1 MEIDEIEEG
10 YFYHIYNR
18 GNNSEKIFFSEE
30 NYAYFLKLLTK
41 YIFPVADIY
50 AYCLLNNHF
59 HILVRIKEK
68 NEIEI
73 NKLKFSTVEK
83 PKEVSASR
91 QFSHFLNA
99 YSQAVNKKYARTGSL
114 FEKRFERKRISDD
127 HYLRQVILYINTNPL
142 KHNLV
147 ENPKDYKWSSYH
159 FHFNRKSPLKK
170 YIQVDT
176 NLMDKYFK
184 TYKKLDSAI
193 FERKIKNVE
202 IDEYKHKQFDRLSNS
217 DLCNLILKLTNGKSI
232 YSLTKSELEEL
243 IIKLNVETNASMFQI
258 ASLTHENYDFV
269 KKICKDFCR
278 GEIR

>member
-114 FEKRFERKRISDD
+114 FEKRFERKRISDN

-147 ENPKDYKWSSYH
+147 EKSEDYKWSSYNSH
-159 FHFNRKSPLKK
+159 ISNAKTKLKRKEVIELF
-170 YIQVDT
+170 D
-176 NLMDKYFK
+176 D
-184 TYKKLDSAI
+184 
-193 FERKIKNVE
+193 VE
-202 IDEYKHKQFDRLSNS
+202 NFVLCHK
-217 DLCNLILKLTNGKSI
+217 
-232 YSLTKSELEEL
+232 
-243 IIKLNVETNASMFQI
+243 
-258 ASLTHENYDFV
+258 NYDFLNS
-269 KKICKDFCR
+269 IF
-278 GEIR
+278 

>member
-41 YIFPVADIY
+41 YIFPIADIY

-147 ENPKDYKWSSYH
+147 EKPEDYKWSSYNSH
-159 FHFNRKSPLKK
+159 ISNAKTKLKRKEVIELF
-170 YIQVDT
+170 D
-176 NLMDKYFK
+176 D
-184 TYKKLDSAI
+184 
-193 FERKIKNVE
+193 VE
-202 IDEYKHKQFDRLSNS
+202 NFVLCHK
-217 DLCNLILKLTNGKSI
+217 
-232 YSLTKSELEEL
+232 
-243 IIKLNVETNASMFQI
+243 
-258 ASLTHENYDFV
+258 NYDFLNS
-269 KKICKDFCR
+269 IF
-278 GEIR
+278 

>member
-114 FEKRFERKRISDD
+114 FEKRFERKRISDN

-147 ENPKDYKWSSYH
+147 ENPKDYKWSSYNSH
-159 FHFNRKSPLKK
+159 ISNAKTKLKRKEVIELF
-170 YIQVDT
+170 D
-176 NLMDKYFK
+176 D
-184 TYKKLDSAI
+184 
-193 FERKIKNVE
+193 VE
-202 IDEYKHKQFDRLSNS
+202 NFVLCHK
-217 DLCNLILKLTNGKSI
+217 
-232 YSLTKSELEEL
+232 
-243 IIKLNVETNASMFQI
+243 
-258 ASLTHENYDFV
+258 NYDFLNS
-269 KKICKDFCR
+269 IF
-278 GEIR
+278 

>member
-114 FEKRFERKRISDD
+114 FEKRFERKRNSDN

-147 ENPKDYKWSSYH
+147 EKPKDYKWSSYNSH
-159 FHFNRKSPLKK
+159 ISNAKTKLKRKEVIELF
-170 YIQVDT
+170 D
-176 NLMDKYFK
+176 D
-184 TYKKLDSAI
+184 
-193 FERKIKNVE
+193 VE
-202 IDEYKHKQFDRLSNS
+202 NFVLCHK
-217 DLCNLILKLTNGKSI
+217 
-232 YSLTKSELEEL
+232 
-243 IIKLNVETNASMFQI
+243 
-258 ASLTHENYDFV
+258 NYDFLNS
-269 KKICKDFCR
+269 IF
-278 GEIR
+278 

>member
-114 FEKRFERKRISDD
+114 FEKRFERKRISDN

-147 ENPKDYKWSSYH
+147 EKSEDYKWSSYNSH
-159 FHFNRKSPLKK
+159 ISNAKTKLKRKEVIELFDD
-170 YIQVDT
+170 VD
-176 NLMDKYFK
+176 NFVLC
-184 TYKKLDSAI
+184 
-193 FERKIKNVE
+193 
-202 IDEYKHKQFDRLSNS
+202 HK
-217 DLCNLILKLTNGKSI
+217 
-232 YSLTKSELEEL
+232 
-243 IIKLNVETNASMFQI
+243 
-258 ASLTHENYDFV
+258 NYDFLNS
-269 KKICKDFCR
+269 IF
-278 GEIR
+278 

>member
-41 YIFPVADIY
+41 YIFPIADIY

-127 HYLRQVILYINTNPL
+127 HYFRQVILYINTNPL

-147 ENPKDYKWSSYH
+147 EKPEDYKWSSYNSH
-159 FHFNRKSPLKK
+159 ILNAKTKLKRKEVIELF
-170 YIQVDT
+170 D
-176 NLMDKYFK
+176 D
-184 TYKKLDSAI
+184 
-193 FERKIKNVE
+193 VE
-202 IDEYKHKQFDRLSNS
+202 NFVWCHK
-217 DLCNLILKLTNGKSI
+217 
-232 YSLTKSELEEL
+232 
-243 IIKLNVETNASMFQI
+243 
-258 ASLTHENYDFV
+258 NYDFLTS
-269 KKICKDFCR
+269 IF
-278 GEIR
+278 

>member
-50 AYCLLNNHF
+50 AYCLLNSHF

-114 FEKRFERKRISDD
+114 FEKRFERKRISDN

-147 ENPKDYKWSSYH
+147 ENPKDYKWSSYNSH
-159 FHFNRKSPLKK
+159 ISNAKTKLKRKEVIELF
-170 YIQVDT
+170 D
-176 NLMDKYFK
+176 D
-184 TYKKLDSAI
+184 
-193 FERKIKNVE
+193 VE
-202 IDEYKHKQFDRLSNS
+202 NFVLCHK
-217 DLCNLILKLTNGKSI
+217 
-232 YSLTKSELEEL
+232 
-243 IIKLNVETNASMFQI
+243 
-258 ASLTHENYDFV
+258 NYDFLNS
-269 KKICKDFCR
+269 IF
-278 GEIR
+278 

>member
-50 AYCLLNNHF
+50 AYCLLYNHF

-114 FEKRFERKRISDD
+114 FEKRFERKRISDN

-147 ENPKDYKWSSYH
+147 EKPKDYKWSSYNSH
-159 FHFNRKSPLKK
+159 ISNAKTKLKRKEVIELF
-170 YIQVDT
+170 D
-176 NLMDKYFK
+176 D
-184 TYKKLDSAI
+184 
-193 FERKIKNVE
+193 VE
-202 IDEYKHKQFDRLSNS
+202 NFVLCHK
-217 DLCNLILKLTNGKSI
+217 
-232 YSLTKSELEEL
+232 
-243 IIKLNVETNASMFQI
+243 
-258 ASLTHENYDFV
+258 NYDFLNS
-269 KKICKDFCR
+269 IF
-278 GEIR
+278 

>member
-114 FEKRFERKRISDD
+114 FEKRFERKRISDN

-147 ENPKDYKWSSYH
+147 EKPKDYKWSSYNSH
-159 FHFNRKSPLKK
+159 ISNAKTKLKRKEVIELF
-170 YIQVDT
+170 D
-176 NLMDKYFK
+176 
-184 TYKKLDSAI
+184 
-193 FERKIKNVE
+193 NVE
-202 IDEYKHKQFDRLSNS
+202 NFVWCHK
-217 DLCNLILKLTNGKSI
+217 
-232 YSLTKSELEEL
+232 
-243 IIKLNVETNASMFQI
+243 
-258 ASLTHENYDFV
+258 NYDFLNS
-269 KKICKDFCR
+269 IF
-278 GEIR
+278 

>member
-41 YIFPVADIY
+41 YIFPIADIY

-114 FEKRFERKRISDD
+114 FEKRFERKRISDN

-147 ENPKDYKWSSYH
+147 EKPKDYKWSSYNSH
-159 FHFNRKSPLKK
+159 ISNAKTKLKRKEVIELF
-170 YIQVDT
+170 D
-176 NLMDKYFK
+176 D
-184 TYKKLDSAI
+184 
-193 FERKIKNVE
+193 VE
-202 IDEYKHKQFDRLSNS
+202 NFVLCHK
-217 DLCNLILKLTNGKSI
+217 
-232 YSLTKSELEEL
+232 
-243 IIKLNVETNASMFQI
+243 
-258 ASLTHENYDFV
+258 NYDFLNS
-269 KKICKDFCR
+269 IF
-278 GEIR
+278 

>member
-114 FEKRFERKRISDD
+114 FEKRFERKRISDN

-147 ENPKDYKWSSYH
+147 EKPKDYKWSSYNSH
-159 FHFNRKSPLKK
+159 ISNAKTKLKRKEVIELF
-170 YIQVDT
+170 D
-176 NLMDKYFK
+176 D
-184 TYKKLDSAI
+184 
-193 FERKIKNVE
+193 VE
-202 IDEYKHKQFDRLSNS
+202 NFVLCHK
-217 DLCNLILKLTNGKSI
+217 
-232 YSLTKSELEEL
+232 
-243 IIKLNVETNASMFQI
+243 
-258 ASLTHENYDFV
+258 NYDFLNS
-269 KKICKDFCR
+269 IF
-278 GEIR
+278 

>member
-114 FEKRFERKRISDD
+114 FEKRFERKRISDN
-127 HYLRQVILYINTNPL
+127 HYLRQVILYVNTNPL

-147 ENPKDYKWSSYH
+147 EKPKDYKWSSYNSH
-159 FHFNRKSPLKK
+159 ISNAKTKLKRKEVIELF
-170 YIQVDT
+170 D
-176 NLMDKYFK
+176 D
-184 TYKKLDSAI
+184 
-193 FERKIKNVE
+193 VE
-202 IDEYKHKQFDRLSNS
+202 NFVLCHK
-217 DLCNLILKLTNGKSI
+217 
-232 YSLTKSELEEL
+232 
-243 IIKLNVETNASMFQI
+243 
-258 ASLTHENYDFV
+258 NYDFLNS
-269 KKICKDFCR
+269 IF
-278 GEIR
+278 

>member
-114 FEKRFERKRISDD
+114 FEKRFERKRISDN

-147 ENPKDYKWSSYH
+147 EKPEDYKWSSYNSH
-159 FHFNRKSPLKK
+159 ISNAKTKLKRKEVIELFDD
-170 YIQVDT
+170 VD
-176 NLMDKYFK
+176 NFVLC
-184 TYKKLDSAI
+184 
-193 FERKIKNVE
+193 
-202 IDEYKHKQFDRLSNS
+202 HK
-217 DLCNLILKLTNGKSI
+217 
-232 YSLTKSELEEL
+232 
-243 IIKLNVETNASMFQI
+243 
-258 ASLTHENYDFV
+258 NYDFLNS
-269 KKICKDFCR
+269 IF
-278 GEIR
+278 

>member
-99 YSQAVNKKYARTGSL
+99 YSQAVNKKYARIGSL
-114 FEKRFERKRISDD
+114 FEKRFERKRISDN

-147 ENPKDYKWSSYH
+147 EKPKDYKWSSYNSH
-159 FHFNRKSPLKK
+159 ISNAKTKLKRKEVIELF
-170 YIQVDT
+170 D
-176 NLMDKYFK
+176 D
-184 TYKKLDSAI
+184 
-193 FERKIKNVE
+193 VE
-202 IDEYKHKQFDRLSNS
+202 NFVLCHK
-217 DLCNLILKLTNGKSI
+217 
-232 YSLTKSELEEL
+232 
-243 IIKLNVETNASMFQI
+243 
-258 ASLTHENYDFV
+258 NYDFLNS
-269 KKICKDFCR
+269 IF
-278 GEIR
+278 

>member
-114 FEKRFERKRISDD
+114 FEKRFQRKRISDD

-147 ENPKDYKWSSYH
+147 ENPKDYKWSSYNSH
-159 FHFNRKSPLKK
+159 ISNAKTKLKRKEVIELF
-170 YIQVDT
+170 D
-176 NLMDKYFK
+176 D
-184 TYKKLDSAI
+184 
-193 FERKIKNVE
+193 VE
-202 IDEYKHKQFDRLSNS
+202 NFVLCHK
-217 DLCNLILKLTNGKSI
+217 
-232 YSLTKSELEEL
+232 
-243 IIKLNVETNASMFQI
+243 
-258 ASLTHENYDFV
+258 NYDFLNS
-269 KKICKDFCR
+269 IF
-278 GEIR
+278 

>member
-10 YFYHIYNR
+10 YIYHIYNR

-147 ENPKDYKWSSYH
+147 EKPKDYKWSSYNSH
-159 FHFNRKSPLKK
+159 ISNAKTKLKRKEVIELF
-170 YIQVDT
+170 D
-176 NLMDKYFK
+176 D
-184 TYKKLDSAI
+184 
-193 FERKIKNVE
+193 VE
-202 IDEYKHKQFDRLSNS
+202 NFVLCHK
-217 DLCNLILKLTNGKSI
+217 
-232 YSLTKSELEEL
+232 
-243 IIKLNVETNASMFQI
+243 
-258 ASLTHENYDFV
+258 NYDFLNS
-269 KKICKDFCR
+269 IF
-278 GEIR
+278 

>member
-147 ENPKDYKWSSYH
+147 EKPKDYKWSSYNSH
-159 FHFNRKSPLKK
+159 ISNAKTKLKRNEV
-170 YIQVDT
+170 IELFD
-176 NLMDKYFK
+176 D
-184 TYKKLDSAI
+184 
-193 FERKIKNVE
+193 VE
-202 IDEYKHKQFDRLSNS
+202 NFVWCHK
-217 DLCNLILKLTNGKSI
+217 
-232 YSLTKSELEEL
+232 
-243 IIKLNVETNASMFQI
+243 
-258 ASLTHENYDFV
+258 NYDFLNS
-269 KKICKDFCR
+269 IF
-278 GEIR
+278 

>member
-114 FEKRFERKRISDD
+114 FEKRFQRKRISDD

-147 ENPKDYKWSSYH
+147 EKPEDYKWSSYNSH
-159 FHFNRKSPLKK
+159 ISNAKTKLKRKEVIELF
-170 YIQVDT
+170 D
-176 NLMDKYFK
+176 D
-184 TYKKLDSAI
+184 
-193 FERKIKNVE
+193 VE
-202 IDEYKHKQFDRLSNS
+202 NFVLCHK
-217 DLCNLILKLTNGKSI
+217 
-232 YSLTKSELEEL
+232 
-243 IIKLNVETNASMFQI
+243 
-258 ASLTHENYDFV
+258 NYDFLNS
-269 KKICKDFCR
+269 IF
-278 GEIR
+278 

>member
-59 HILVRIKEK
+59 HILVWLKEK

-73 NKLKFSTVEK
+73 NKLKFSKVEK

-114 FEKRFERKRISDD
+114 FEKRFERKRISDN

-147 ENPKDYKWSSYH
+147 ENPKDYKWSSYNSH
-159 FHFNRKSPLKK
+159 ISNAKTKLKRKEVIELF
-170 YIQVDT
+170 D
-176 NLMDKYFK
+176 D
-184 TYKKLDSAI
+184 
-193 FERKIKNVE
+193 VE
-202 IDEYKHKQFDRLSNS
+202 NFVLCHK
-217 DLCNLILKLTNGKSI
+217 
-232 YSLTKSELEEL
+232 
-243 IIKLNVETNASMFQI
+243 
-258 ASLTHENYDFV
+258 NYDFLNS
-269 KKICKDFCR
+269 IF
-278 GEIR
+278 

>member
-1 MEIDEIEEG
+1 MEIYEIEEG
-10 YFYHIYNR
+10 YFYHIYNK

-127 HYLRQVILYINTNPL
+127 HYFRQVILYINTNPL

-147 ENPKDYKWSSYH
+147 EKPEDYKWSSYNSH
-159 FHFNRKSPLKK
+159 ISNAKTKLKRKEVIELF
-170 YIQVDT
+170 D
-176 NLMDKYFK
+176 D
-184 TYKKLDSAI
+184 
-193 FERKIKNVE
+193 VE
-202 IDEYKHKQFDRLSNS
+202 NFVLCHK
-217 DLCNLILKLTNGKSI
+217 
-232 YSLTKSELEEL
+232 
-243 IIKLNVETNASMFQI
+243 
-258 ASLTHENYDFV
+258 NYDFLNS
-269 KKICKDFCR
+269 IF
-278 GEIR
+278 

>member
-147 ENPKDYKWSSYH
+147 ENPKDYKWSSYNSH
-159 FHFNRKSPLKK
+159 ISNAKTKLKRKEVIELFDD
-170 YIQVDT
+170 VD
-176 NLMDKYFK
+176 NFVLC
-184 TYKKLDSAI
+184 
-193 FERKIKNVE
+193 
-202 IDEYKHKQFDRLSNS
+202 HK
-217 DLCNLILKLTNGKSI
+217 
-232 YSLTKSELEEL
+232 
-243 IIKLNVETNASMFQI
+243 
-258 ASLTHENYDFV
+258 NYDFLNS
-269 KKICKDFCR
+269 IF
-278 GEIR
+278 

>member
-114 FEKRFERKRISDD
+114 FEKRFERKRISDN

-147 ENPKDYKWSSYH
+147 EKPKDYKWSSYNSH
-159 FHFNRKSPLKK
+159 ISNAKTKLKRKEVIELF
-170 YIQVDT
+170 D
-176 NLMDKYFK
+176 D
-184 TYKKLDSAI
+184 
-193 FERKIKNVE
+193 VE
-202 IDEYKHKQFDRLSNS
+202 NFVWSHK
-217 DLCNLILKLTNGKSI
+217 
-232 YSLTKSELEEL
+232 
-243 IIKLNVETNASMFQI
+243 
-258 ASLTHENYDFV
+258 NYDFLNS
-269 KKICKDFCR
+269 IF
-278 GEIR
+278 

>member
-114 FEKRFERKRISDD
+114 FEKRFERKRISDN

-147 ENPKDYKWSSYH
+147 EKPKDYKWSSYNSH
-159 FHFNRKSPLKK
+159 ISNAKTKLKRKEVIELF
-170 YIQVDT
+170 D
-176 NLMDKYFK
+176 
-184 TYKKLDSAI
+184 
-193 FERKIKNVE
+193 NVE
-202 IDEYKHKQFDRLSNS
+202 NFVLCHK
-217 DLCNLILKLTNGKSI
+217 
-232 YSLTKSELEEL
+232 
-243 IIKLNVETNASMFQI
+243 
-258 ASLTHENYDFV
+258 NYDFLNS
-269 KKICKDFCR
+269 IF
-278 GEIR
+278 

>member
-114 FEKRFERKRISDD
+114 FEKRFERKRISDN

-147 ENPKDYKWSSYH
+147 EKPKDYKWSSYNSH
-159 FHFNRKSPLKK
+159 ISNAKTKLKRKEVIELFDD
-170 YIQVDT
+170 VD
-176 NLMDKYFK
+176 NFVLC
-184 TYKKLDSAI
+184 
-193 FERKIKNVE
+193 
-202 IDEYKHKQFDRLSNS
+202 HK
-217 DLCNLILKLTNGKSI
+217 
-232 YSLTKSELEEL
+232 
-243 IIKLNVETNASMFQI
+243 
-258 ASLTHENYDFV
+258 NYDFLNS
-269 KKICKDFCR
+269 IF
-278 GEIR
+278 

>member
-114 FEKRFERKRISDD
+114 FEKRFQRKRISDD

-147 ENPKDYKWSSYH
+147 EKPEDYKWSSYNSH
-159 FHFNRKSPLKK
+159 ISNAKTKLKRKEVIELF
-170 YIQVDT
+170 D
-176 NLMDKYFK
+176 D
-184 TYKKLDSAI
+184 
-193 FERKIKNVE
+193 VE
-202 IDEYKHKQFDRLSNS
+202 NFVWSHK
-217 DLCNLILKLTNGKSI
+217 
-232 YSLTKSELEEL
+232 
-243 IIKLNVETNASMFQI
+243 
-258 ASLTHENYDFV
+258 NYDFLNS
-269 KKICKDFCR
+269 IF
-278 GEIR
+278 

>member
-68 NEIEI
+68 KEIES

-147 ENPKDYKWSSYH
+147 EKPEDYKWSSYNSH
-159 FHFNRKSPLKK
+159 ISNAKTKLKRKEVIELFDD
-170 YIQVDT
+170 VD
-176 NLMDKYFK
+176 NFVLC
-184 TYKKLDSAI
+184 
-193 FERKIKNVE
+193 
-202 IDEYKHKQFDRLSNS
+202 HK
-217 DLCNLILKLTNGKSI
+217 
-232 YSLTKSELEEL
+232 
-243 IIKLNVETNASMFQI
+243 
-258 ASLTHENYDFV
+258 NYDFLNS
-269 KKICKDFCR
+269 IF
-278 GEIR
+278 

>member
-99 YSQAVNKKYARTGSL
+99 YSQAVNKKYARTGRL
-114 FEKRFERKRISDD
+114 FEKRFERKRISDN

-147 ENPKDYKWSSYH
+147 EKPKDYKWSSYNSH
-159 FHFNRKSPLKK
+159 ISNAKTKLKRKEVIELF
-170 YIQVDT
+170 D
-176 NLMDKYFK
+176 D
-184 TYKKLDSAI
+184 
-193 FERKIKNVE
+193 VE
-202 IDEYKHKQFDRLSNS
+202 NFVLCHK
-217 DLCNLILKLTNGKSI
+217 
-232 YSLTKSELEEL
+232 
-243 IIKLNVETNASMFQI
+243 
-258 ASLTHENYDFV
+258 NYDFLNS
-269 KKICKDFCR
+269 IF
-278 GEIR
+278 

>member
-114 FEKRFERKRISDD
+114 FEKRFERKRISDN
-127 HYLRQVILYINTNPL
+127 HYLRQVILYVNTNPL

-147 ENPKDYKWSSYH
+147 EKPKDYKWSSYNSH
-159 FHFNRKSPLKK
+159 ISNAKTKLKRKEVIELF
-170 YIQVDT
+170 D
-176 NLMDKYFK
+176 
-184 TYKKLDSAI
+184 
-193 FERKIKNVE
+193 NVE
-202 IDEYKHKQFDRLSNS
+202 NFVLCHK
-217 DLCNLILKLTNGKSI
+217 
-232 YSLTKSELEEL
+232 
-243 IIKLNVETNASMFQI
+243 
-258 ASLTHENYDFV
+258 NYDFLNS
-269 KKICKDFCR
+269 IF
-278 GEIR
+278 

>member
-50 AYCLLNNHF
+50 AYCLFNNHF

-147 ENPKDYKWSSYH
+147 EKPKDYKWSSYNSH
-159 FHFNRKSPLKK
+159 ISNAKTKLKRKEVIELF
-170 YIQVDT
+170 D
-176 NLMDKYFK
+176 D
-184 TYKKLDSAI
+184 
-193 FERKIKNVE
+193 VE
-202 IDEYKHKQFDRLSNS
+202 NFVLCHK
-217 DLCNLILKLTNGKSI
+217 
-232 YSLTKSELEEL
+232 
-243 IIKLNVETNASMFQI
+243 
-258 ASLTHENYDFV
+258 NYDFLNS
-269 KKICKDFCR
+269 IF
-278 GEIR
+278 

>member
-41 YIFPVADIY
+41 YIFPIADIY

-147 ENPKDYKWSSYH
+147 EKPEDYKWSSYNSH
-159 FHFNRKSPLKK
+159 ISNAKTKLKRKEVIELF
-170 YIQVDT
+170 D
-176 NLMDKYFK
+176 D
-184 TYKKLDSAI
+184 
-193 FERKIKNVE
+193 VE
-202 IDEYKHKQFDRLSNS
+202 NFVWCHK
-217 DLCNLILKLTNGKSI
+217 
-232 YSLTKSELEEL
+232 
-243 IIKLNVETNASMFQI
+243 
-258 ASLTHENYDFV
+258 NYDFLNS
-269 KKICKDFCR
+269 IF
-278 GEIR
+278 

>member
-147 ENPKDYKWSSYH
+147 EKPKDYKWSSYNSH
-159 FHFNRKSPLKK
+159 ISNAKTKLKRKEVIELF
-170 YIQVDT
+170 D
-176 NLMDKYFK
+176 D
-184 TYKKLDSAI
+184 
-193 FERKIKNVE
+193 VE
-202 IDEYKHKQFDRLSNS
+202 NFVLCHK
-217 DLCNLILKLTNGKSI
+217 
-232 YSLTKSELEEL
+232 
-243 IIKLNVETNASMFQI
+243 
-258 ASLTHENYDFV
+258 NYDFLNS
-269 KKICKDFCR
+269 IF
-278 GEIR
+278 

>member
-99 YSQAVNKKYARTGSL
+99 YSQAINKKYARTGSL
-114 FEKRFERKRISDD
+114 FEKRFERKRISDN

-147 ENPKDYKWSSYH
+147 EKPKDYKWSSYNSH
-159 FHFNRKSPLKK
+159 ISNAKTKLKRKEVIELF
-170 YIQVDT
+170 D
-176 NLMDKYFK
+176 D
-184 TYKKLDSAI
+184 
-193 FERKIKNVE
+193 VE
-202 IDEYKHKQFDRLSNS
+202 NFVLCHK
-217 DLCNLILKLTNGKSI
+217 
-232 YSLTKSELEEL
+232 
-243 IIKLNVETNASMFQI
+243 
-258 ASLTHENYDFV
+258 NYDFLNS
-269 KKICKDFCR
+269 IF
-278 GEIR
+278 

>member
-73 NKLKFSTVEK
+73 NKLKFSTIEK
-83 PKEVSASR
+83 PKKVSASR

-114 FEKRFERKRISDD
+114 FEKRFERKRISDN

-147 ENPKDYKWSSYH
+147 EKPKDYKWSSYNSH
-159 FHFNRKSPLKK
+159 ISNAKTKLKRKEVIELF
-170 YIQVDT
+170 D
-176 NLMDKYFK
+176 
-184 TYKKLDSAI
+184 
-193 FERKIKNVE
+193 NVE
-202 IDEYKHKQFDRLSNS
+202 NFVLCHK
-217 DLCNLILKLTNGKSI
+217 
-232 YSLTKSELEEL
+232 
-243 IIKLNVETNASMFQI
+243 
-258 ASLTHENYDFV
+258 NYDFLNS
-269 KKICKDFCR
+269 IF
-278 GEIR
+278 